1 MRMVGLIG
9 GLNVLINHMVDGIWE
24 FWEFW
29 ELREAK
35 ESGCVSG
42 D

>member
-24 FWEFW
+24 FWE
-29 ELREAK
+29 LREAK